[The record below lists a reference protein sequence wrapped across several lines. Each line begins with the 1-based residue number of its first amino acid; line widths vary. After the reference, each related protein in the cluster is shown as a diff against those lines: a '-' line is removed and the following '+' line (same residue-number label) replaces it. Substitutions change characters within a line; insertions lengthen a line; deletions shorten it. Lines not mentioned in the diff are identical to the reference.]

1 MLLNNNLASNALANA
16 RITVNGFNKTES
28 SHSSTVMNN
37 NSTTKSVLG
46 YAVDNNGYFTE
57 DFNKAAG
64 IPEHI
69 KIHSKSMESLVNVK
83 TNGSSEYLWSR
94 MFSEIDIAK
103 TIGSAYKVLSQLVD
117 KDTLN
122 KENFTI
128 EEIANLPQGYKFD
141 RTTLEVS
148 KVHRDIFEY
157 HNESINASYKYSDKE
172 RNSSLFWKDNLNEAN
187 KYKPATD
194 IFAITSE
201 ENSSVGSWNAAGEK
215 YTNADGTISMGGI
228 LVAMV
233 RNNTHLVEGKATYM
247 GQMQGY
253 DRGANVE
260 ALQAEYYAASKPVF
274 FDYTDQELNAMSEQR
289 RDYIKGMQQMQMK
302 TWAANGS
309 NIPANAQDVDDSE
322 YFDPISNIFKELDK
336 ANKEHLE
343 RLRKKAVETRQKAQE
358 EARKQAQA
366 SDVDKLYEESN
377 KAIAEFAK
385 LITKLQEESNKN
397 KEPKDQWNVSA
408 DSIQKAF
415 LNLLNEQNKQGYD
428 SKFAEQ
434 LASTFEIKA

>member
-1 MLLNNNLASNALANA
+1 
-16 RITVNGFNKTES
+16 
-28 SHSSTVMNN
+28 
-37 NSTTKSVLG
+37 
-46 YAVDNNGYFTE
+46 
-57 DFNKAAG
+57 
-64 IPEHI
+64 
-69 KIHSKSMESLVNVK
+69 
-83 TNGSSEYLWSR
+83 
-94 MFSEIDIAK
+94 
-103 TIGSAYKVLSQLVD
+103 
-117 KDTLN
+117 
-122 KENFTI
+122 
-128 EEIANLPQGYKFD
+128 
-141 RTTLEVS
+141 
-148 KVHRDIFEY
+148 
-157 HNESINASYKYSDKE
+157 
-172 RNSSLFWKDNLNEAN
+172 
-187 KYKPATD
+187 
-194 IFAITSE
+194 
-201 ENSSVGSWNAAGEK
+201 
-215 YTNADGTISMGGI
+215 MGGI

-343 RLRKKAVETRQKAQE
+343 RLRKKAIETRQKAQE
-358 EARKQAQA
+358 EARKQAQT

-385 LITKLQEESNKN
+385 LITKLQEESNKT